1 MDTVIF
7 ACVHNAGRSQIASAF
22 FNALADPAKARAL
35 SAGTQPGARVHP
47 VVVEVMQ
54 EVGID
59 LTQQHPRRL
68 TNDLT
73 RGAALLI
80 TMGCGDECPVVPGL
94 SRDDWP
100 LLDPKG
106 RPIAEVRAIRDEIKD
121 RVRSLIHERRWQ
133 RLSGA

>member
-7 ACVHNAGRSQIASAF
+7 ACVLARGARRSPVPSSTRWPI
-22 FNALADPAKARAL
+22 LRKARAL

-68 TNDLT
+68 TNAIS
-73 RGAALLI
+73 RGEPRFDHDG
-80 TMGCGDECPVVPGL
+80 M
-94 SRDDWP
+94 R
-100 LLDPKG
+100 
-106 RPIAEVRAIRDEIKD
+106 
-121 RVRSLIHERRWQ
+121 
-133 RLSGA
+133 